1 MGAKSRSGGGESGM
15 IEVLDMGKYS
25 WHVWGSFALTF
36 VVLIVCVV
44 QAKRRHE
51 NVRNDIRTRLLAME
65 SEQ

>member
-1 MGAKSRSGGGESGM
+1 MM
-15 IEVLDMGKYS
+15 EVLDMGKYG
-25 WHVWGSFALTF
+25 WHVWGTFALTF

-51 NVRNDIRTRLLAME
+51 NVRSDIRTRLQAME

>member
-1 MGAKSRSGGGESGM
+1 M
-15 IEVLDMGKYS
+15 IEALAMGKYS

-36 VVLIVCVV
+36 IVLIVCLL

-51 NVRNDIRTRLLAME
+51 IVRNDIRTRLRAME